1 MKRLLRTVC
10 YRCIPPRYLMTK
22 IRDGRAVALTFDDG
36 PHPKYTEPILKVL
49 REEEVKATF
58 FLVGNEVKKYPDLA
72 RAIAEEGHEIGNHT
86 FSHCRLNGMK
96 FHTLS
101 QEIDETTDL
110 IQRTTGVSTRLFRPP
125 YARVTVAL
133 LRYAFRYRI
142 TIVLWSIDSR
152 DSFEGA
158 SPLKMRYEIRSVGPG
173 DILLLHEDYPHT
185 VEALQGIVHD
195 LKAKNLNFTTVNEWV
210 NENSP

>member
-1 MKRLLRTVC
+1 
-10 YRCIPPRYLMTK
+10 MTK

-49 REEEVKATF
+49 SEEGVKATF

-72 RAIAEEGHEIGNHT
+72 KAIAQEGHAIGNHT
-86 FSHCRLNGMK
+86 FSHSHLNGMR
-96 FHTLS
+96 FHALS

-125 YARVTVAL
+125 YKKVTVPL
-133 LRYAFRYRI
+133 LWYAFHHRL

-158 SPLKMRYEIRSVGPG
+158 SPLKMRYEIRSAGPG
-173 DILLLHEDYPHT
+173 DILLFHEDYPHT
-185 VEALQGIVHD
+185 AQAIRSIILD
-195 LKAKNLNFTTVNEWV
+195 LKTKNLNFVTVGDFLKN
-210 NENSP
+210 